1 MDPWGNAA
9 AQYNQG
15 LAQLSQINQQGFQ
28 AQAQGPASIY
38 DRFIQGYAMAK
49 QQRMQEEQARREAEF
64 KQQQLDI
71 QRMRWSQEDQQTK
84 LRETAKV
91 QAAIAQN
98 YRPELRGSIAAELK
112 AINPEWDDK
121 KIESILPPRTPET
134 IQIDGNAPL
143 PLMPNDP
150 VTLKNPAMRDDFLGM
165 NPLREKNDAEQFQIA
180 EQRRAATQAALD
192 ADRKADNARAERLA
206 EQRHQ
211 EFLASTRY
219 AANAQANM
227 LKAIAERQKG
237 AGVQTGGSDFD
248 PFEPLPNAAEEMKAK
263 LIKDKKLPPQQVTRG
278 NPRADIVNARAQAL
292 AELEGKGIDAADYG
306 RRVRAAKDFGA
317 GGKSAEQLK
326 AMDAA
331 IQHFDLLK
339 EASQELARGNVRRV
353 NEIGNYF
360 GFELGKPGVNNHML
374 IADIANKELQKLATT
389 GVGTGGERDESLKRF
404 TASNSPEQTAQA
416 VAYAQKLMGGKIAA
430 IHQQYKQVYGDDAD
444 IGKELNDRTREVLK
458 SHGYDYSAKKPAKT
472 LMDKAKGPNDQS
484 QTKTVVKKEQNAG
497 RKQTRFTY
505 SDGTVE
511 VKDGLL

>member
-134 IQIDGNAPL
+134 IQIDGNEPL

-165 NPLREKNDAEQFQIA
+165 NPLKEKNDAEQFKI
-180 EQRRAATQAALD
+180 QAAEAARKNAENERLRQQSILD
-192 ADRKADNARAERLA
+192 AEKKAEADRDLRRELGNQSNDTRMLVAGMMGGLRRDQYEDKKAEKKKEEYNKDYSSLVGSFDALDRLGEQAKKVLSHPGLAGTTGLRGKVPDVPGSDAANARAE
-206 EQRHQ
+206 
-211 EFLASTRY
+211 
-219 AANAQANM
+219 
-227 LKAIAERQKG
+227 LKALTSQVGFAVLQNMRNNSKTGGALGNVSDAEGKRLEAALGALDSSQSEKSLRENLQKIVDY
-237 AGVQTGGSDFD
+237 AGVSKDNLTKVFRVKHGGGEDSITDAAGRR
-248 PFEPLPNAAEEMKAK
+248 EPPIADGKSGDRVKVKSKDGTIGTIPRSQLGKAK
-263 LIKDKKLPPQQVTRG
+263 L
-278 NPRADIVNARAQAL
+278 
-292 AELEGKGIDAADYG
+292 EGY
-306 RRVRAAKDFGA
+306 
-317 GGKSAEQLK
+317 
-326 AMDAA
+326 
-331 IQHFDLLK
+331 
-339 EASQELARGNVRRV
+339 
-353 NEIGNYF
+353 
-360 GFELGKPGVNNHML
+360 
-374 IADIANKELQKLATT
+374 T
-389 GVGTGGERDESLKRF
+389 
-404 TASNSPEQTAQA
+404 
-416 VAYAQKLMGGKIAA
+416 
-430 IHQQYKQVYGDDAD
+430 
-444 IGKELNDRTREVLK
+444 EV
-458 SHGYDYSAKKPAKT
+458 
-472 LMDKAKGPNDQS
+472 Q
-484 QTKTVVKKEQNAG
+484 
-497 RKQTRFTY
+497 
-505 SDGTVE
+505 
-511 VKDGLL
+511 